1 MKQIK
6 PIRDGFE
13 QLKWTQPLQINI
25 NHFEQF
31 IHSSNSLKQHQKAT
45 RPGDFLRAA
54 RRTATRSGH
63 VSATSNDI
71 QWPNIPGKVDLC
83 QSSIVV
89 KCWIYCCV
97 SYIYIHIYTHIYI
110 CIYIYTYEIADAT
123 NFWSVNVNYM
133 KNLYIY
139 IHHQLHDID
148 KSYLVMLVIEDE
160 WYWCISVLVVSL

>member
-1 MKQIK
+1 MNSTTSNQH
-6 PIRDGFE
+6 
-13 QLKWTQPLQINI
+13 QPLWTVYPLFKQ
-25 NHFEQF
+25 FETT
-31 IHSSNSLKQHQKAT
+31 SKSN
-45 RPGDFLRAA
+45 AA
-54 RRTATRSGH
+54 RRSPSCCTAYSDQVRACFG
-63 VSATSNDI
+63 NI
-71 QWPNIPGKVDLC
+71 QWHPMAQHTREGWFMSIINSCQMLNLLLC
-83 QSSIVV
+83 FI
-89 KCWIYCCV
+89 
-97 SYIYIHIYTHIYI
+97 YIYIYIYIHIYI